1 MFPVGGTLRGAGEK
15 ALGFLEGVSLSF
27 EGVGVAIFA
36 MCAGVMGS

>member
-15 ALGFLEGVSLSF
+15 ALGFLEGVSLSL

-36 MCAGVMGS
+36 TCAEIMGS